1 MQVAPLASDA
11 VHGDADPAEMAP
23 ASPTKAKHNPSD
35 RVPRNSS
42 TSGFCDCTITTTMPP
57 RRRKKGLRKKAHPK
71 KNPERKREERKKGNE
86 KKKEREERREI
97 ETEGKGMTLRVEFAT
112 GCVTRIRRACCRVES
127 PVDAKAVK
135 QK

>member
-42 TSGFCDCTITTTMPP
+42 TGVDLAVCSSVSVICTITTPMPP
-57 RRRKKGLRKKAHPK
+57 RRRKKGLRKKAHPEK
-71 KNPERKREERKKGNE
+71 IPKEKGKNERRAIRGNE
-86 KKKEREERREI
+86 KKKEREER
-97 ETEGKGMTLRVEFAT
+97 
-112 GCVTRIRRACCRVES
+112 
-127 PVDAKAVK
+127 
-135 QK
+135 